1 MACLWGRC
9 GEPPALIIQQGILVK
24 TVFSSD
30 LLKGQHA
37 IITGAGSGINLRIAE
52 RFAQQGASI
61 SIIGRN
67 LDKCQAAA
75 KQIQAQGGRAA
86 GFAADVRHYEP
97 LAEAFA
103 QAREQFGPVDIC
115 IAGAA
120 GNFVAQAAQ
129 MSANAFRTVIDID
142 LIGTYNTF
150 RAALPLLRPECSNLL
165 AISAVQSL
173 MPTATQAH
181 VCAAKAG
188 IDMLVRTLSIEWA
201 AQGIRCNAIAPGPV
215 AGTEGMNRLA
225 PGGDASWERLLA
237 GIPMG
242 RAGERDEI
250 ADLAL
255 FLCSGAARYLN
266 GTVVVIDGGQSNTGS
281 LPFGNMLL
289 DSLKSA

>member
-1 MACLWGRC
+1 
-9 GEPPALIIQQGILVK
+9 
-24 TVFSSD
+24 
-30 LLKGQHA
+30 
-37 IITGAGSGINLRIAE
+37 
-52 RFAQQGASI
+52 
-61 SIIGRN
+61 
-67 LDKCQAAA
+67 
-75 KQIQAQGGRAA
+75 
-86 GFAADVRHYEP
+86 
-97 LAEAFA
+97 
-103 QAREQFGPVDIC
+103 
-115 IAGAA
+115 
-120 GNFVAQAAQ
+120 

-215 AGTEGMNRLA
+215 ADTEGMNRLA